1 MSIVQQLPL
10 PSGKPSSGT
19 WRQIQ
24 HTVSTL
30 HYTIQ
35 RTQSAHKMMTL
46 CDTRRELNDS
56 YPIPRVIF
64 KERPSPLIPTPT
76 QSRWPI
82 IEREAWAIMF
92 AISLRLLTTLQPTTY
107 CLPTATSYLILKT
120 RLLISLPPPL
130 FPVCSGLKNSPLP
143 LFMGSTNFAT

>member
-1 MSIVQQLPL
+1 MSIVQHLPL

-120 RLLISLPPPL
+120 RLLISLSPP
-130 FPVCSGLKNSPLP
+130 CSPCALG
-143 LFMGSTNFAT
+143 